1 MRIMFPM
8 VATTAEL
15 SQAKAI
21 AWREFEFLRRHG
33 YELPTELKLGVM
45 VEVPSLL
52 WQLDE
57 ICALADFLSV
67 GSNDLTQYLFAAD
80 RDNKRVSVRYDTVS
94 PANLRALK
102 SIVDAGDRHGRPVN
116 LCGEMGG
123 RPLEAIALAAI
134 GYRGLS
140 MTPSA
145 IGPVKAALRAIDLR
159 ATREFLMPMVDK
171 PDDSVCVRQEL
182 QAFVEKQGAP
192 L

>member
-1 MRIMFPM
+1 MFPM
-8 VATTAEL
+8 VASTAEFR
-15 SQAKAI
+15 QAKDI
-21 AWREFEFLRRHG
+21 CERELEFLRRHD
-33 YELPTELKLGVM
+33 YELPKALKLGVM
-45 VEVPSLL
+45 VEVPALL

-57 ICALADFLSV
+57 ICAAADFLSV

-80 RDNKRVSVRYDTVS
+80 RDNKRVSARFDTLS

-102 SIVDAGDRHGRPVN
+102 SIVDVARRHGSPVT

-140 MTPSA
+140 MSGSA
-145 IGPVKAALRAIDLR
+145 IGPVKAAILACDLA
-159 ATREFLMPMVDK
+159 ATRDFLMPLIDE
-171 PDDSVCVRQEL
+171 PDGRASLRPEFQD
-182 QAFVEKQGAP
+182 FVEESGVP

>member
-1 MRIMFPM
+1 M
-8 VATTAEL
+8 
-15 SQAKAI
+15 
-21 AWREFEFLRRHG
+21 
-33 YELPTELKLGVM
+33 
-45 VEVPSLL
+45 
-52 WQLDE
+52 
-57 ICALADFLSV
+57 ADFLSV

-80 RDNKRVSVRYDTVS
+80 RDNKRVSTRFDNLS

-102 SIVDAGDRHGRPVN
+102 AIVDAGDRHDKSVN

-145 IGPVKAALRAIDLR
+145 LGPVKAALRGVNLAE
-159 ATREFLMPMVDK
+159 TRDFLMPMIEK
-171 PDDSVCVRQEL
+171 PDGRVSVRREL
-182 QAFVEKQGAP
+182 HAFAEKWCAP